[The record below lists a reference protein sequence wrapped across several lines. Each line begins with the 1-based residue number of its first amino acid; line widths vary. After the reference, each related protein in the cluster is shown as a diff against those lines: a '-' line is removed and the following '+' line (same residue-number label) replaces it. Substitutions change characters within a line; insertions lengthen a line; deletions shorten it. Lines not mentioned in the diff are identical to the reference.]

1 MAESVELSASNLQAI
16 GSAAKG
22 AAGGVSAL
30 ITEVNKLKAAM
41 QGMGGLSVGVGSGPV
56 MPSAPS
62 GSPRPSGG
70 GTRWQPG
77 RHGIPID
84 PAAISGI
91 GSTVKIALA
100 SAIVK
105 AGAVAAKEA
114 EQARFEA
121 MESLSR
127 VRPTG
132 VGAGIVGAAALA
144 TEDAKKNKDRE
155 DYANWWRKT
164 IRLNEN
170 KQRAAAMAQQ
180 ARDAALAIK
189 NPPPVIGQHNINWK
203 QVLGGV
209 AVGAFSPWM
218 GGRMLSNAIPGLGRI
233 FGGGGGGAGGIVS
246 GIFGAGGVPGMAVAY
261 LALEAATMALKAA
274 FGQLEEAVKRGSQIY
289 VGAARTG
296 TSTGKYSQIKMV
308 LGAVGLPDDLAD
320 RLLMN
325 GQFGRG
331 RKFAGPGG
339 LAGQLLGTNAGLGQA
354 ERQAIV
360 NLTEDINHM
369 AEETAYASE
378 RLAQSATAMHD
389 LSMESSVL
397 SSEWHAAVADL
408 TQSLSPEIKTV
419 FAVLKYAIIQPID
432 AFAQLLHGINALNVA
447 IQSFIAAIYAKL
459 MHPTS
464 SMGDN
469 YKAAHD
475 ALARFYGLDNGADD
489 NKRIGGPGTG
499 AHESAWERMGLISN
513 GGMGGTDFARQTAQN
528 TAKIAINTGAIV
540 AQWARGGTP
549 AAFQPN
555 MP

>member
-41 QGMGGLSVGVGSGPV
+41 QGMGGLSVGVGSSPV

-62 GSPRPSGG
+62 GSPRPSGVG
-70 GTRWQPG
+70 ARWQPG

-84 PAAISGI
+84 PAAIAASVLAKNPGLAAAMGAGSSAAGI

-127 VRPTG
+127 VRPTAT
-132 VGAGIVGAAALA
+132 GAQIQHAATMAMG
-144 TEDAKKNKDRE
+144 DAKIN
-155 DYANWWRKT
+155 
-164 IRLNEN
+164 
-170 KQRAAAMAQQ
+170 AAIAKQQ
-180 ARDAALAIK
+180 ARDTALAIK
-189 NPPPVIGQHNINWK
+189 NPPPVIGQQGVNWK
-203 QVLGGV
+203 QAAAGV
-209 AVGAFSPWM
+209 VVGAFSPWM
-218 GGRMLSNAIPGLGRI
+218 GGRMLSNALPGLGRI
-233 FGGGGGGAGGIVS
+233 FSGGNGGGSGIAN
-246 GIFGAGGVPGMAVAY
+246 GIFGAGGVSGMAVAFT
-261 LALEAATMALKAA
+261 ALEVASMALKSA
-274 FGQLEEAVKRGSQIY
+274 FRQLEQAVERGSQIY

-408 TQSLSPEIKTV
+408 TQSLSPEIKMA
-419 FAVLKYAIIQPID
+419 FAAIKYAIIKPID

-464 SMGDN
+464 SMGEN

-475 ALARFYGLDNGADD
+475 ALARFYGLDSKGE
-489 NKRIGGPGTG
+489 KFGRFGGMGTG
-499 AHESAWERMGLISN
+499 GHESAWERMGLISN

-528 TAKIAINTGAIV
+528 TAKIAANTGAIV